1 MIERKRLLPI
11 GYYKKA
17 PSFTGS
23 DGNKCF
29 KIEKYQEE
37 GAEEPLFKASL
48 WKGPFSSEN
57 TPDDQ
62 KLIMTAPFTEEGMD
76 TIVEWMNNTNVN

>member
-1 MIERKRLLPI
+1 MIERKRLLSL

-23 DGNKCF
+23 DNDKCY

-37 GAEEPLFKASL
+37 GSEEVLFKATL
-48 WKGPFSSEN
+48 WHGPYSFEN

-62 KLIMTAPFTEEGMD
+62 KLIQTAPFTEDGLE
-76 TIVEWMNNTNVN
+76 TLVIWMNESEI

>member
-1 MIERKRLLPI
+1 MIERKRLLSL

-23 DGNKCF
+23 DGNKCY

-37 GAEEPLFKASL
+37 DSEEPLFKATI
-48 WKGPFSSEN
+48 WPGPYSSEN
-57 TPDDQ
+57 TPDEQ
-62 KLIMTAPFTEEGMD
+62 KQCKTASFTEEGLEEL
-76 TIVEWMNNTNVN
+76 VAWMNSLDI